1 LGLPLTDRLYDGDG
15 VAMAEQPDR
24 VPRHDRGWVSELLP
38 DPRAEHRAGHTSVI
52 HMFQS
57 QANYIAAAVSYAQ
70 ADGLAGIEPTPAAQA
85 AFTADVD
92 QQSEGTV
99 WTAGG
104 CDSWYLNDSGR
115 NANLWPGT
123 TFDYRRRTLRF
134 DPAAHL
140 THRPAATAVTVA
152 A

>member
-1 LGLPLTDRLYDGDG
+1 
-15 VAMAEQPDR
+15 
-24 VPRHDRGWVSELLP
+24 
-38 DPRAEHRAGHTSVI
+38 
-52 HMFQS
+52 MFQS
-57 QANYIAAAVSYAQ
+57 QANYIAAAVSYAH
-70 ADGLAGIEPTPAAQA
+70 ANGLVGIEPTAAAQA
-85 AFTADVD
+85 AFTAEVD
-92 QQSEGTV
+92 EQSDGTV

-104 CDSWYLNDSGR
+104 CKSWYLNESGR

-140 THRPAATAVTVA
+140 MHRPVPTAVPVA